1 MKTTTITRLTN
12 LFTPEELDTIKSL
25 YIEASSRSNLSEEEA
40 QYPYEEL
47 GRFHIEGVFLP
58 EHIQKKLEGLV
69 NLERPEPLESLEMLN
84 PPLYVEYNA
93 KYGQPNLQ
101 PHVDGD
107 FTDFI
112 IDFQLESNT
121 AWPLGLNEEV
131 YPLEDNEALLFNP
144 NTNIHWR
151 PRKDFQ
157 PGEYVKMIFFRFFSK
172 TNKSDYS
179 HLPHNPADP
188 MFASVHKFR
197 DSLPN
202 D

>member
-1 MKTTTITRLTN
+1 MKTTTTTKLTN
-12 LFTPEELDTIKSL
+12 LFTSEELDIIKSL
-25 YIEASSRSNLSEEEA
+25 YLEASNKTDLSEEEA

-58 EHIQKKLEGLV
+58 EHIQKKLEGIV
-69 NLERPEPLESLEMLN
+69 NLELPEPLEMLN

-121 AWPLGLNEEV
+121 QWPLGLNEEV

-151 PRKDFQ
+151 PRKTFQ
-157 PGEYVKMIFFRFFSK
+157 EDEYVKMIFFRFLNQESP
-172 TNKSDYS
+172 SDYS
-179 HLPHNPADP
+179 YLPHNPADP
-188 MFASVHKFR
+188 MFTSVHSFR
-197 DSLPN
+197 DNLPEL
-202 D
+202 